1 MTLLGFLFGLSIGLT
16 LLVWDRVRLNTTL
29 KSLLPSFNSHALEIS
44 SRSIALRLKAIKLRI
59 ASPQE
64 TCQQLENQIARWEQ
78 LLEATPLGYLE
89 VDEENRLFWYNQ
101 QACKLLGIELPSI
114 GEPRLLLE
122 IVRSYELD
130 ELIEQT
136 RDSKKPCQKEW
147 IFQPTCEDPICIGHQ
162 QSSILKGYGVP
173 LVAGQVGVFIENRQ
187 EVAILA
193 QQRDRAFCDLAHELK
208 TPLTSIRLVAETLQ
222 SRLEPPTRNWVDR
235 LLSEVI
241 RLSDLVEVLLDLGQ
255 LEKGANRCLN
265 LKTLNLPELIQS
277 AWLSLE
283 PLARK
288 KQLQLDYSGPESLL
302 MQADEHRLYRV
313 LINLLDNSIKYS
325 PAGEKIQVQVSLASS
340 AQTIHLQVIDRGAG
354 FLETALPY
362 VFERFYRGEPSRAR
376 KQSDFTSQQETTGER
391 IAVTYQQP
399 LERSPGSL
407 QERIDSGNNVWR
419 TTTPTPANEEELNLP
434 PSRGSGLGLAIV
446 RQIIEAHHGSVS
458 ASNHP
463 ETGGA
468 WLQVF
473 IPWQRPDLTS

>member
-1 MTLLGFLFGLSIGLT
+1 MAVGLWAIGL
-16 LLVWDRVRLNTTL
+16 
-29 KSLLPSFNSHALEIS
+29 P
-44 SRSIALRLKAIKLRI
+44 IAR
-59 ASPQE
+59 PQKIGK
-64 TCQQLENQIARWEQ
+64 QLENHIDRWKQ
-78 LLEATPLGYLE
+78 LLQAAPIGYLQ

-101 QACKLLGIELPSI
+101 QASELLGIGLSMV

-130 ELIEQT
+130 ELIELT
-136 RDSKKPCQKEW
+136 REDKMLCQKEW
-147 IFQPTCEDPICIGHQ
+147 IFQPTCADPACIGNRQ
-162 QSSILKGYGVP
+162 TLVLRGYGVP
-173 LVAGQVGVFIENRQ
+173 LADGQVGVFLENRQ

-193 QQRDRAFCDLAHELK
+193 QQRDRAFSDLAHELK

-222 SRLEPPTRNWVDR
+222 SRLEPPIRNWVDR

-255 LEKGANRCLN
+255 LEKGADRCLKV
-265 LKTLNLPELIQS
+265 KTLNLPELIQS

-288 KQLQLDYSGPESLL
+288 KQLQLDYSGPESLR

-325 PAGEKIQVQVSLASS
+325 PAGEQIQVIVSLST
-340 AQTIHLQVIDRGAG
+340 QQIHLQVIDRGAG
-354 FLETALPY
+354 FPETALPH

-376 KQSDFTSQQETTGER
+376 QQSEFADRPEGRPNPLS
-391 IAVTYQQP
+391 VTYPQELARSLP
-399 LERSPGSL
+399 FFPENSSSHRVRTEGSPGLAS
-407 QERIDSGNNVWR
+407 ERVS
-419 TTTPTPANEEELNLP
+419 NLP

-473 IPWQRPDLTS
+473 IPWQRPESLS